1 MSQNEKYLETGEEVK
16 ATGIKSNYYQ
26 TQIDRLSEAEFGLMS
41 NLCCV
46 PLYIIQNIT
55 LSVLLNTLVNF
66 TGK

>member
-1 MSQNEKYLETGEEVK
+1 MSQNKRYLETGEEVK

-26 TQIDRLSEAEFGLMS
+26 TQIDRLSEAEFGSMS
-41 NLCCV
+41 NVCYV
-46 PLYIIQNIT
+46 PLHIIENIA